1 VDLNCCAA
9 RFAFAFDNSVPGQPI
24 RRFSF
29 VSSNFHRLDG
39 IIMFPTLQAK
49 LARYEELERMLQD
62 PDVLTDTSK
71 MLACQREH
79 GGLGKVAKSIR
90 EFNQLE
96 SDIAAVREMI
106 DTADDNETRDYAKQ
120 ELNDLQPRYD
130 TLRTELEDMVTAGDS
145 LTRGSLI
152 MEIRAGTGGD
162 EAALFARDL
171 FDMYTKF
178 VEKRGWKFELL
189 ELSANELG
197 GMKEVVLS
205 ITGEGAFH
213 QLQFESGGHR
223 VQRVPETET
232 QGRVHTSAAT
242 VAVMPE
248 ATDIDVEIR
257 DEDLQIDTMR
267 AGGPGGQKVNKTE
280 SAVRITHVP
289 SGIVVRIQDEK
300 SQHKNKA
307 KALRVL
313 RSKLME
319 SRQESLDK
327 ERSEQRRTL
336 IGSGDR
342 SERIRTYNFPQNRL
356 TDHRI
361 NLTVHKLDQIIQGD
375 LDEVVEALVQFD
387 RNERLAGGTSLAQ

>member
-1 VDLNCCAA
+1 MA
-9 RFAFAFDNSVPGQPI
+9 
-24 RRFSF
+24 
-29 VSSNFHRLDG
+29 
-39 IIMFPTLQAK
+39 MFPTLQAK
-49 LARYEELERMLQD
+49 LTRYEELERMLQD
-62 PDVLTDTSK
+62 PDVLADTQR
-71 MLACQREH
+71 MLELQREH
-79 GGLGKVAKSIR
+79 GGLGKIARTVK
-90 EFNQLE
+90 EFNTLE
-96 SDIAAVREMI
+96 ADLAAAEEMLAS
-106 DTADDNETRDYAKQ
+106 ADDEETKEYARAEIGELKQ
-120 ELNDLQPRYD
+120 RYEGM
-130 TLRTELEDMVTAGDS
+130 RTELEDMVTAGDS

-171 FDMYTKF
+171 FEMYSRF
-178 VEKRGWKFELL
+178 VERRGWKQEVL
-189 ELSANELG
+189 EVSPSELG
-197 GMKEVVLS
+197 GIREVVFS
-205 ITGEGAFH
+205 VTGESAFH

-248 ATDIDVEIR
+248 ATDVDVEIR

-289 SGIVVRIQDEK
+289 TGIAVRIQDEK

-313 RSKLME
+313 RTRLLEARQAKLN
-319 SRQESLDK
+319 Q
-327 ERSEQRRTL
+327 ERSAQRRTL
-336 IGSGDR
+336 IGTGDR

-361 NLTVHKLDQIIQGD
+361 NLTLYKLDQMVQGD
-375 LDEVVEALVQFD
+375 LDDLVAALLQFD
-387 RNERLAGGTSLAQ
+387 REERLAGNITG